1 MKPVYFIILTTLI
14 GHLGAQNK
22 SNGSNG
28 GSFNRFQIGMLVSP
42 DYCFRTLKN
51 NDGSESSDIVI
62 KLNNER
68 EVPKFGFTTGLN
80 VCYNLN
86 SNIGIESGIQYS
98 NKGYQTKIVYGMM
111 GGPGQFEPI
120 ESKFKYN
127 FHCIDIPLKL
137 NFAAGTGNVRF
148 ISSLGITTNFFV
160 KETQILYVYNP
171 GSTDKSSGPSGFDYN
186 NVNISPTVSVG
197 IDYKIKDGMNLRIEP
212 AFRYTILKI
221 IDSPVTGYL
230 YSGGINIGY
239 YVGF

>member
-1 MKPVYFIILTTLI
+1 MKPISILILSILTI
-14 GHLGAQNK
+14 NLGAQNK

-28 GSFNRFQIGMLVSP
+28 GDFKRFQIGMVVSP

-51 NDGSESSDIVI
+51 NDGSEYSNLLISAR
-62 KLNNER
+62 NER
-68 EVPKFGFTTGLN
+68 EIPKFGYTAGIN
-80 VCYNLN
+80 VCYNIN

-98 NKGYQTKIVYGMM
+98 NKGYQTKNLVAIFGV
-111 GGPGQFEPI
+111 PGQFEPI
-120 ESKFKYN
+120 ESKFKYD

-148 ISSLGITTNFFV
+148 ISSLGITTNIFV
-160 KETQILYVYNP
+160 KETQIFYVYFP
-171 GSTDKSSGPSGFDYN
+171 GNTDINSGPTGFNYN

-197 IDYKIKDGMNLRIEP
+197 IDYKIKDRMNLRIEP

-221 IDSPVTGYL
+221 IDSPITGYL

-239 YVGF
+239 YIGF